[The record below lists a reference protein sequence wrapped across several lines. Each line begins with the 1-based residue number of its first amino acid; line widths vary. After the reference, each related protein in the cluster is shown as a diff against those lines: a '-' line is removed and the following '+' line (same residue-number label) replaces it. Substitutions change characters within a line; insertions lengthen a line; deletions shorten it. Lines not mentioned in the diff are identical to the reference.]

1 MNARALLRS
10 WRTAYRQHRAG
21 AAVVGPQ
28 GHERARVPGAA
39 VDAVPLDGGG
49 LLHFSRSS
57 LLVRVAA
64 GGAVFCGWDGAEPE
78 PSYALVAGSP
88 EPDARATLE
97 PDKDGGWRVV
107 SERVLVAVSRHGA
120 VELRTPGGALLRRL
134 EPPRWWERESRAEAR
149 WLQRSRLP
157 ADARCYGPAGE
168 VTGSQRLYNLPPG
181 ADAEPLT
188 MPVQWVMS
196 DAGSHLLFHDTTW
209 DGRLAWYPGEEGAG
223 SGHDRAAGCELRMDG
238 GPLRYWVLAGAPSRI
253 VHSWIALTGAPA
265 VPPPWA
271 HGHHAAG
278 VADADRLRELT
289 AGHAERDLPLS
300 AVHLTAGKR
309 PFAVPAFT
317 DLATQAARLRADGVR
332 LVCEVAP
339 DVPAEPG
346 DPAYDTGTDADV
358 FVHDTRGHTAY
369 PDFTDPGARK
379 WWGGLYAEGSA
390 LGFAGVAHTRNEPDL
405 PPAARH
411 SLESRGG
418 DHREAHN
425 AYALTMARAGH
436 EALSALRPAEP
447 PFLLSRSGWAG
458 LQRYGG
464 TWTEAPADWAGLR
477 AALRRTVGLGL
488 CGVPFAGLD
497 VAGDDELY
505 LRTLQ
510 LACLLPFV
518 RTHSAPWEHRDPVPE
533 HARAILRAR
542 TRLAPYLRTLAH
554 LAHLTGAPYA
564 RPLWWQHPFDRQL
577 RACDDAFLLGDALL
591 VAPVLDPG
599 ARRRAVPL
607 PPGRWY
613 DTATGR
619 THSGG
624 RAVLEAPLDR
634 IPVLARAGS
643 VLPVTGADGRVVLE
657 VWAPAPGRTGTG
669 ALAVEDARGEVHLE
683 RFTARRTGGVTVAR
697 DDGTEPG
704 RPVRLRG
711 L

>member
-21 AAVVGPQ
+21 AAAVGRQ
-28 GHERARVPGAA
+28 GSERARMPGAA
-39 VDAVPLDGGG
+39 VDAVPLPGGG
-49 LLHFSRSS
+49 LLHFARSS
-57 LLVRVAA
+57 LLVRVTS

-78 PSYALVAGSP
+78 PSYALAAGCP
-88 EPDARATLE
+88 EPDTRAGLE

-120 VELRTPGGALLRRL
+120 VEIRTPGGALLRRQ
-134 EPPRWWERESRAEAR
+134 EPPRWWERAAGQEAR

-157 ADARCYGPAGE
+157 ADSRCYGPAGE
-168 VTGSQRLYNLPPG
+168 ISGSHRLYNLPSDG
-181 ADAEPLT
+181 QHIT
-188 MPVQWVMS
+188 MPVQWVVS

-223 SGHDRAAGCELRMDG
+223 SGHDRAAGCEMRIDG
-238 GPLRYWVLAGAPSRI
+238 GPLRYWVLAGGPSRI
-253 VHSWIALTGAPA
+253 LHSWTALTGAPL
-265 VPPPWA
+265 VPPAWA
-271 HGHHAAG
+271 HGHHAGGIADGERLERLAAG
-278 VADADRLRELT
+278 YAEREL
-289 AGHAERDLPLS
+289 PLN
-300 AVHLTAGKR
+300 AVHLAAGPR
-309 PFAVPAFT
+309 PFAVPYV
-317 DLATQAARLRADGVR
+317 QAGRLRADGVR

-346 DPAYDTGTDADV
+346 DPVYDAGAEADV
-358 FVHDTRGHTAY
+358 FVHEARGRTAF
-369 PDFTDPGARK
+369 PDFTDPRARK
-379 WWGGLYAEGSA
+379 WWGGLYAEGAA
-390 LGFAGVAHTRNEPDL
+390 LGFAGVAHTRNEPAAF

-411 SLESRGG
+411 SLDSRGG

-425 AYALTMARAGH
+425 VYALTMARAGH
-436 EALSALRPAEP
+436 EALTALRPGEA

-464 TWTEAPADWAGLR
+464 TWTEAPADWAALR
-477 AALRRTVGLGL
+477 AAVRRTVGLGL
-488 CGVPFAGLD
+488 CGVPFTGLD
-497 VAGDDELY
+497 VAAEDDELY
-505 LRTLQ
+505 LRALQ
-510 LACLLPFV
+510 LGCLLPFV
-518 RTHSAPWEHRDPVPE
+518 RTLSAPWEHHEPVPE
-533 HARAILRAR
+533 HARAVLRAR
-542 TRLAPYLRTLAH
+542 ARLAPYLRTLAH
-554 LAHLTGAPYA
+554 IAHLTGAPYA
-564 RPLWWQHPFDRQL
+564 RPLWWHHSSHRAL

-591 VAPVLDPG
+591 VAPVLAPG
-599 ARRRAVPL
+599 ERRREVPL

-619 THSGG
+619 AHGGG
-624 RAVLEAPLDR
+624 RAVLDAPLDR

-643 VLPVTGADGRVVLE
+643 VLPVTGADGSVVLE